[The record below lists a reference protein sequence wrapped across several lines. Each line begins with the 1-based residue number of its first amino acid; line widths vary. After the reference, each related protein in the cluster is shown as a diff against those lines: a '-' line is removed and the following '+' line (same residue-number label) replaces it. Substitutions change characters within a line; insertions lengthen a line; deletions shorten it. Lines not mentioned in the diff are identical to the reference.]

1 LQVLLRDDGLI
12 AMETTLWWDGQDA
25 PSKVR
30 MRLVSRRCPC
40 AWTSETIAWSSP
52 VESEK
57 LEQGPWELEQ
67 DAGCRLEKDPGWE
80 LDQEL
85 GYELVR
91 GQEHLHQLLLVH
103 GRDHGDAPTCGS
115 GKHGWPPR
123 SSATT

>member
-1 LQVLLRDDGLI
+1 MQDHPLRDDGLI
-12 AMETTLWWDGQDA
+12 ATVWWDGQDA

-30 MRLVSRRCPC
+30 MRLQRRCP
-40 AWTSETIAWSSP
+40 TSETIAWSSP
-52 VESEK
+52 VEGEK

-103 GRDHGDAPTCGS
+103 VVLQ
-115 GKHGWPPR
+115 
-123 SSATT
+123 